1 VDVDACEPPPL
12 RFLVEWYASELTTAA
27 PEDVAARLDAG
38 AAAASAEG
46 SAVQL
51 LVTVSAP
58 TDDVVY
64 GVFAADTAEAVLDA
78 CRRVGWPP
86 DRITGHVREHIRVP
100 EQFGPALA

>member
-1 VDVDACEPPPL
+1 MDVDACDPPL
-12 RFLVEWYASELTTAA
+12 RFLAEWYASELTAA
-27 PEDVAARLDAG
+27 TPEDVAARFDAG
-38 AAAASAEG
+38 TVATGAEG

-64 GVFAADTAEAVLDA
+64 GVFAADTADAVLEV